1 MMAINYRALNGT
13 RHSPGSFYREHHI
26 LFPQQ
31 LFEDGTTVT
40 PIFKGEKT
48 ETEKSG
54 NFLTQPRSH
63 EAKIQTQAMS
73 LRA

>member
-1 MMAINYRALNGT
+1 MEL
-13 RHSPGSFYREHHI
+13 
-26 LFPQQ
+26 LLPQ
-31 LFEDGTTVT
+31 FSKE
-40 PIFKGEKT
+40 KKT

>member
-1 MMAINYRALNGT
+1 MGPDTLLDHFT
-13 RHSPGSFYREHHI
+13 GSITFYSHNNSLKME
-26 LFPQQ
+26 LLLPQ
-31 LFEDGTTVT
+31 FSKE
-40 PIFKGEKT
+40 KKT